1 MAGIKVRSLQVI
13 ALLLAVTS
21 GLLWGFYAAKR
32 EKFPTGFLLKIYWSS
47 VSRVRPRLE
56 TQFDYIKQHSD
67 IVFVGDSLTASGL
80 WEEAFRGQTIA
91 CRGQPGQTV
100 QEILQWADNVVALSP
115 KKIFVM
121 AGVNDVYRATPLQEI
136 VDAYTR
142 LIECFT
148 ACGAQV
154 IIQSTI
160 ECNGAIAGK
169 ARLLAIRELNE
180 QLKVLASRNPQ
191 VKWLDLNESMAN
203 NGGLRVEFA
212 AADGKHL
219 SAQGYLAW
227 YQALRPL
234 VSMQMD

>member
-1 MAGIKVRSLQVI
+1 MMSNKARFLRFI
-13 ALLLAVTS
+13 ALVLLSFAAF
-21 GLLWGFYAAKR
+21 LWGFYSAKR
-32 EKFPTGFLLKIYWSS
+32 DMFPSSILSEIYWSS
-47 VSRVRPRLE
+47 VSGVKPRVE
-56 TQFDYIKQHSD
+56 TQFDFIKQHSD

-80 WEEAFRGQTIA
+80 WEEVFRGETIA

-121 AGVNDVYRATPLQEI
+121 AGINDVYRTTPVREI
-136 VDAYTR
+136 VGAYAR

-180 QLKVLASRNPQ
+180 QLKVLASGNPR
-191 VKWLDLNESMAN
+191 VKWLDLNESMADN
-203 NGGLRVEFA
+203 AGLRVEFA
-212 AADGKHL
+212 LADGKHL

-227 YQALRPL
+227 YEALRPL

>member
-1 MAGIKVRSLQVI
+1 MLRVKVKPLQGIV
-13 ALLLAVTS
+13 LLLSVTS
-21 GLLWGFYAAKR
+21 AFFWGFYAAKR
-32 EKFPTGFLLKIYWSS
+32 EKFPSAFLSKIYWSS
-47 VSRVRPRLE
+47 VSRVRPRVE
-56 TQFDYIKQHSD
+56 TQFDFIKQHSD
-67 IVFVGDSLTASGL
+67 IVFVGDSLTAFGL

-91 CRGQPGQTV
+91 YRAQPGQTI

-121 AGVNDVYRATPLQEI
+121 AGINDVVRNIPVQQS
-136 VDAYTR
+136 VDAYAR

-160 ECNGAIAGK
+160 ECNGAIAGN

-180 QLKVLASRNPQ
+180 QLRVLASRNPQ

-212 AADGKHL
+212 EADGLHL
-219 SAQGYLAW
+219 SAHGYLAW
-227 YQALRPL
+227 FKVLRPF
-234 VSMQMD
+234 VST